1 MHSTC
6 RQGGYM
12 MFTTWAGRW
21 EEKGLQKRGTFCFLL
36 FHVCFFPRLN
46 SHVCATVL
54 LCFLACKE
62 KLRIYCARY
71 YTKCFICSTSFN
83 SILILLFLLWQIL
96 VQKRTSLG
104 KTMKLAGQHS
114 PLQCSPDTAWDSC
127 QGIPLRWP
135 FWNQFSVLEVLWCP
149 DIC

>member
-1 MHSTC
+1 
-6 RQGGYM
+6 M

-46 SHVCATVL
+46 SHFCATVL
-54 LCFLACKE
+54 LCFLTCKE

-71 YTKCFICSTSFN
+71 YTKCFMCSTSFN
-83 SILILLFLLWQIL
+83 LILILLFLLWQVL

-104 KTMKLAGQHS
+104 KTMKLVGQHS
-114 PLQCSPDTAWDSC
+114 PLQCSPWYCLGFLSRHPTAVA
-127 QGIPLRWP
+127 LLET
-135 FWNQFSVLEVLWCP
+135 VLCSGSFVMP
-149 DIC
+149 